1 MNRRDILKRLSLL
14 PLAATT
20 VASLAASAKPTTDPA
35 NGHDSPNNDAPGNGS
50 PASGH
55 NHPAGA
61 PAQPHADAPATPP
74 AVTRDL
80 FAELGVRRVINA
92 DVTMTFLSGSL
103 MLPEVL
109 EAIESTSHDFAN
121 MFELQDKVGAKIAEL
136 LKVEGAMVTSGAACA
151 ILLSTAACITGTD
164 KEKIKNIPNL
174 PGPRAEVI
182 MQKSHRYLFDQAVT
196 TTGAKIVEV
205 EGPDDMEKAFGPQ
218 TVMALFFN
226 AAEKHSITHEEFIAA
241 ANRHNIPTLLDAAA
255 DVPPVENLFK
265 YQKMGFSLVTFSGGK
280 MIRGPQ
286 SAGLLFGRKDLIE
299 AAKLNHSPYEA
310 PIGRPMKVNKEE
322 MFGMYAALRSYL
334 ERDHQK
340 EWAGWL
346 DRAKHIAARLA
357 VLPTI
362 KTEIWINPGPANA
375 FPNLLLDWDRQHFKT
390 TPKDVRKALQDGNPS
405 IVTGTHGDQLLIG
418 VVLLRPDQVDIVIQ
432 RVKEVLQHTA

>member
-1 MNRRDILKRLSLL
+1 MNRRDILKRLSFL
-14 PLAATT
+14 PLAATG
-20 VASLAASAKPTTDPA
+20 VASIAAPSE
-35 NGHDSPNNDAPGNGS
+35 HS
-50 PASGH
+50 PASAENH
-55 NHPAGA
+55 NGA
-61 PAQPHADAPATPP
+61 NSIAPP

-109 EAIESTSHDFAN
+109 EAINSTSHDFAN

-136 LKVEGAMVTSGAACA
+136 LKVEDAMVTSGAACA
-151 ILLSTAACITGTD
+151 ILLSTAACITGAD

-196 TTGAKIVEV
+196 TTGARIVEV
-205 EGPDDMEKAFGPQ
+205 EGPDGMEKAFTPQ

-226 AAEKHSITHEEFIAA
+226 AAEKHSVTHEEFIAIA
-241 ANRHNIPTLLDAAA
+241 KKHNIPTLLDAAA

-265 YQKMGFSLVTFSGGK
+265 YQKMGFDLVTFSGGK

-299 AAKLNHSPYEA
+299 IAKLNHSPYEA

-322 MFGMYAALRSYL
+322 MFGMYAALRSYI
-334 ERDHQK
+334 ERDHKK
-340 EWAGWL
+340 EWKDWL
-346 DRAKHIAARLA
+346 ELANHIGGKVAA
-357 VLPTI
+357 LPTV
-362 KTEIWINPGPANA
+362 KTEVWINPGPANA
-375 FPNLLLDWDRQHFKT
+375 FPNLIIDWDRQHFKT
-390 TPKDVRKALQDGNPS
+390 TPRDVRKVLQDGNPS
-405 IVTGTHGDQLLIG
+405 IVTGTHGDKLLIG
-418 VVLLRPDQVDIVIQ
+418 VILLRPDQVDIVIN
-432 RVKEVLQHTA
+432 RVKEVLQQSA